1 MTNPNRFYGIFTALV
16 TPFTDTGAIDWKA
29 FDASLDRQLNAGVTG
44 LVPVGTTGEAAT
56 LTKEEADAVIKR
68 TVERAKGQAYV
79 LAGTGSNATASTVE
93 ATKRATDLG
102 VQGVLVVT
110 PYYNKPSQTGL
121 VAHFGAVAEATTGD
135 VVLYSV
141 PGRAGIAID
150 PETVAILARDHNNI
164 TAIKEAGG
172 DAARVSD
179 LRASTEPGFTVHCGD
194 DGLALAFFALGA
206 AGLTSV
212 FSNYDPEICVA
223 LHKAWTKGDTNRALE
238 IHEVMRPIAEAM
250 FLENSPAPVKALF
263 ANANCMTNT
272 VRLPISTLSRETSDV
287 LDQIQQ
293 RYARQREAL
302 QIKHWGSDTA
312 A

>member
-1 MTNPNRFYGIFTALV
+1 MTDLNRFNGIFTALV
-16 TPFTDTGAIDWKA
+16 TPFAETGAIDWKA
-29 FDASLDRQLNAGVTG
+29 FDASLDRQLEAGVAG

-56 LTKEEADAVIKR
+56 LTADEADAVIRR
-68 TVERAKGQAYV
+68 TVERAAGKAYV
-79 LAGTGSNATASTVE
+79 LAGTGSNATAKTVD

-102 VQGVLVVT
+102 VDGVLVVT

-121 VAHFGAVAEATTGD
+121 IAHFGAVAEATTGD

-141 PGRAGIAID
+141 PGRAGIAIA
-150 PETVAILARDHNNI
+150 PETAATLARKYSNI

-179 LRASTEPGFTVHCGD
+179 LRAAAGPDFVVHCGD

-223 LHKAWTKGDTNRALE
+223 LHKAWANGDTNRALE
-238 IHEVMRPIAEAM
+238 IHEIMRPMAEAM
-250 FLENSPAPVKALF
+250 FIENSPAPVKHLLAKVGTMS
-263 ANANCMTNT
+263 AS
-272 VRLPISTLSRETSDV
+272 VRLPIAIPSTQSQNV
-287 LDQIQQ
+287 LDQMLTD
-293 RYARQREAL
+293 YAQLRAAL
-302 QIKHWGSDTA
+302 SIG
-312 A
+312 